1 MSIRLDNIHPR
12 VLRELAGA
20 VAAESLS
27 IIFEKS
33 WLSGTVPRTR
43 KRETSLLFTRK
54 EKRRTWGTTGL
65 VSLTYVPGKI
75 IEQIHLEDML
85 RGT

>member
-1 MSIRLDNIHPR
+1 MCTMSIRLDNIHPR

-33 WLSGTVPRTR
+33 WLSGKVPGTR

-54 EKRRTWGTTGL
+54 EKRRT
-65 VSLTYVPGKI
+65 
-75 IEQIHLEDML
+75 
-85 RGT
+85 